1 MTESVPDPFKPAN
14 DDHNFIRRIRLI
26 EGDIAR
32 QSGVA
37 AIAMAVDMTL
47 DTGQGVNPAIIAAA
61 GPVFDEAILEHI
73 YRPRAG
79 DVYVLPGYDLAV
91 EHVLVAVTPEWRGGA
106 VEDRDLV
113 RCYRGLMDMAWR
125 MGIETLAVPVA
136 GTGKHQFALSRAAR
150 LMLQGVRERMPD
162 NLRELRIV
170 CENRAVYD
178 ACSQKIHSIWGD
190 SA

>member
-1 MTESVPDPFKPAN
+1 MTESVPDPFKTSNPE
-14 DDHNFIRRIRLI
+14 DNFIRRIRLI

-32 QSGVA
+32 QADVA

-47 DTGQGVNPAIIAAA
+47 DTGQGVNAGIIAAA
-61 GPVFDEAILEHI
+61 GPAFDAAVLEHI

-79 DVYVLPGYDLAV
+79 DVYVLPGYNLPVA
-91 EHVLVAVTPEWRGGA
+91 HVLVAVTPEWRGGA

-150 LMLQGVRERMPD
+150 LVLQGIRERMPD
-162 NLRELRIV
+162 DLKELRIV

-178 ACSQKIHSIWGD
+178 AVAERLASL
-190 SA
+190 